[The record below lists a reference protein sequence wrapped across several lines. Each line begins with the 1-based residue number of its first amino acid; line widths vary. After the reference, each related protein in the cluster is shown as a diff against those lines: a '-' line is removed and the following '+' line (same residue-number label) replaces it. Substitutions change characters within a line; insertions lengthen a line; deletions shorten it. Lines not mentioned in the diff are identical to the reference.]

1 MFVKLR
7 LLINKY
13 KNLLCFSVSLISI
26 LLILRMGKLIGIN
39 VRLLTGSLGVFVLF
53 FIVYLL
59 FYRTWDYS
67 FNYLFYGFT
76 CFYILLEILG
86 MYISG
91 DGVRNRHDFSFVF
104 CLLIILL
111 TVILSI
117 PVSKYFKR
125 FIDMC
130 LKKGKSEGEKSVKTL
145 SYFFILLISWL
156 PIYAAFYPG
165 VYYYDIPLKWNQYVS
180 HTYGTWNPIVHSFLY
195 GFICDIGNWLS
206 GGGSDYNLGLA
217 LYTFLQLII
226 LSLSIAYALH
236 FISTLKVVKVVR
248 MCLTSFYALF
258 PLFPLLGI
266 STTKDTIFSALFLLV
281 FINVVKACS
290 VKALSLKRGIVLL
303 LLLVLMNQFRNNAIY
318 GILLFLIILIFV
330 GLFLLAKRVKL
341 SLFWKLFG
349 VLILSVV
356 LSIITSS
363 AVIRISSATIDNKGE
378 ILSIPGQQIARVYI
392 YQMDN
397 LSKEEKEK
405 IEYYYGDGIL
415 DYLPE
420 IADPV
425 KGSWDNENYEQDT
438 WGYYKLWVKLGLK
451 YPKEFIVAFLLN
463 TKGLWHIGD
472 ITHSTIRDA
481 YLELKFW
488 GPLVKGHTVYEQSML
503 PWLKELI
510 IFINDSRIYQ
520 DMPFIPIIF
529 APAIYNWII
538 LLGIMI
544 AIYRRKWEAV
554 VPGGFIL
561 CYSITLLLGPCIL
574 MRYCFAYIL
583 AAPFYLLYI
592 LGVSRVHSDD

>member
-1 MFVKLR
+1 
-7 LLINKY
+7 
-13 KNLLCFSVSLISI
+13 
-26 LLILRMGKLIGIN
+26 
-39 VRLLTGSLGVFVLF
+39 
-53 FIVYLL
+53 
-59 FYRTWDYS
+59 
-67 FNYLFYGFT
+67 
-76 CFYILLEILG
+76 
-86 MYISG
+86 
-91 DGVRNRHDFSFVF
+91 
-104 CLLIILL
+104 
-111 TVILSI
+111 
-117 PVSKYFKR
+117 
-125 FIDMC
+125 
-130 LKKGKSEGEKSVKTL
+130 
-145 SYFFILLISWL
+145 
-156 PIYAAFYPG
+156 
-165 VYYYDIPLKWNQYVS
+165 
-180 HTYGTWNPIVHSFLY
+180 
-195 GFICDIGNWLS
+195 
-206 GGGSDYNLGLA
+206 
-217 LYTFLQLII
+217 
-226 LSLSIAYALH
+226 
-236 FISTLKVVKVVR
+236 
-248 MCLTSFYALF
+248 
-258 PLFPLLGI
+258 
-266 STTKDTIFSALFLLV
+266 
-281 FINVVKACS
+281 
-290 VKALSLKRGIVLL
+290 
-303 LLLVLMNQFRNNAIY
+303 
-318 GILLFLIILIFV
+318 
-330 GLFLLAKRVKL
+330 
-341 SLFWKLFG
+341 
-349 VLILSVV
+349 
-356 LSIITSS
+356 
-363 AVIRISSATIDNKGE
+363 
-378 ILSIPGQQIARVYI
+378 
-392 YQMDN
+392 MDN